1 MYAEEGQGVFTTRM
15 NVLGHMQQGGYPSP
29 FDRNMATKMGAK
41 SYNWLISQILEHIKD
56 GKVDARN
63 KESACLLGMRTRHYE
78 VIEDGTAFVKE
89 LIFATADTFFASCPL
104 VVVLVISDT

>member
-1 MYAEEGQGVFTTRM
+1 MFTTRM

-41 SYNWLISQILEHIKD
+41 SYNWLIAQILEHTKD
-56 GKVDARN
+56 GKLDARS

-78 VIEDGTAFVKE
+78 VGGKKTLPVYYKFPMFNG
-89 LIFATADTFFASCPL
+89 LHSTRCT
-104 VVVLVISDT
+104 